1 MNFFE
6 NGCMWL
12 RIVKIYSFRNYKSI
26 MDWMSFSVPYF
37 RIYLEF
43 FDKIYGKFSGH
54 IDLAKYALKRKSL
67 FY

>member
-1 MNFFE
+1 
-6 NGCMWL
+6 
-12 RIVKIYSFRNYKSI
+12 

-54 IDLAKYALKRKSL
+54 IDLAKYALKKRKSL
-67 FY
+67 FIDFHYYDLGRALNSMLSSVHNFLN